1 MHLPFAVDRFIAVLE
16 DNYNHATTQAE
27 KDQVVADACRL
38 WAIWQP
44 VSPASAAISQ
54 WINEHKKENR

>member
-1 MHLPFAVDRFIAVLE
+1 MHLPFAVARFIAVLD

-44 VSPASAAISQ
+44 IPPASASISQ